1 MEKNMEYRYRI
12 GQADLA
18 RIYENAKARMDA
30 NTEIAEKH
38 KKAIREHSSFKS
50 EKEALQAA
58 IKLRKENHWGC
69 QIWASVEKV
78 DGIYRIQNYWLVTD
92 DGKTKLSAD
101 YIGMALMY
109 DEARL
114 LNIIDNN
121 VKIDDVVAYW

>member
-1 MEKNMEYRYRI
+1 MNMEYRYRI
-12 GQADLA
+12 NQDDLA
-18 RIYENAKARMDA
+18 RIYENAQARMDA
-30 NTEIAEKH
+30 NPEIAEKH
-38 KKAIREHSSFKS
+38 KKEIREHSSFKS

-78 DGIYRIQNYWLVTD
+78 DDIYRIQNYWLITD

-109 DEARL
+109 DETRL
-114 LNIIDNN
+114 LNIIDNAIP
-121 VKIDDVVAYW
+121 IDEVIAYY

>member
-1 MEKNMEYRYRI
+1 MAYQFRMMQDELRR
-12 GQADLA
+12 L
-18 RIYENAKARMDA
+18 YETAKARMDA
-30 NTEIAEKH
+30 NPEIAEKH

-78 DGIYRIQNYWLVTD
+78 DDIYRIQNYWLVTD

-109 DEARL
+109 DETRL

>member
-1 MEKNMEYRYRI
+1 MNMEYRYRI

-18 RIYENAKARMDA
+18 RIYENAQARMNA
-30 NTEIAEKH
+30 NPEIAEKH
-38 KKAIREHSSFKS
+38 RKAIREHSSFKS

-78 DGIYRIQNYWLVTD
+78 DDIYRIQNYWLVTD

>member
-1 MEKNMEYRYRI
+1 MEYRYRI
-12 GQADLA
+12 SQDDLA
-18 RIYENAKARMDA
+18 RIYENAQARMDA
-30 NTEIAEKH
+30 NPEMAEKH

-69 QIWASVEKV
+69 QIWANVEK
-78 DGIYRIQNYWLVTD
+78 DDYIYRIQNYWLVTD

-109 DEARL
+109 DETRL
-114 LNIIDNN
+114 LNIID
-121 VKIDDVVAYW
+121 KDIPIDEVIAYY

>member
-1 MEKNMEYRYRI
+1 MNMEYRYRI
-12 GQADLA
+12 SQDDLA
-18 RIYENAKARMDA
+18 RIYENAQARMDA
-30 NTEIAEKH
+30 NPEIAEKH

-69 QIWASVEKV
+69 QIWANVEKV
-78 DGIYRIQNYWLVTD
+78 DDIYRIQNYWLVTD

-114 LNIIDNN
+114 LNIIDNG
-121 VKIDDVVAYW
+121 VPIDEVIAYY

>member
-1 MEKNMEYRYRI
+1 MEYRYRI
-12 GQADLA
+12 NQDDLA
-18 RIYENAKARMDA
+18 RIYEKAQARMDA
-30 NTEIAEKH
+30 NPEIAKKH

-69 QIWASVEKV
+69 QIWANVEKA
-78 DGIYRIQNYWLVTD
+78 DDIYRIQDYWLVTD

-114 LNIIDNN
+114 LNIIDNDIP
-121 VKIDDVVAYW
+121 IDEVIAYY

>member
-1 MEKNMEYRYRI
+1 MNMEYRYRI
-12 GQADLA
+12 SQDDLA
-18 RIYENAKARMDA
+18 RIYENAQARMDA
-30 NTEIAEKH
+30 NPEIAEKR
-38 KKAIREHSSFKS
+38 KKAISEHSSFKS

-58 IKLRKENHWGC
+58 IKLKKENHWGC

-78 DGIYRIQNYWLVTD
+78 DDIYRIQNYWLVTD

-109 DEARL
+109 DETRL

>member
-1 MEKNMEYRYRI
+1 MNMEYRYRI
-12 GQADLA
+12 SQDDLA
-18 RIYENAKARMDA
+18 RIYENAQARMDA
-30 NTEIAEKH
+30 NPEIAEKL
-38 KKAIREHSSFKS
+38 KKAISEHSSFKS

-58 IKLRKENHWGC
+58 IKLKKENHWGC

-78 DGIYRIQNYWLVTD
+78 DDIYRIQNYWLVTD

-109 DEARL
+109 DETRL